1 MELLIKMVKPGSI
14 IGGFIIAISIALQV
28 VTLLEIAQFWW
39 LLFIWG
45 SGIIA
50 GGFYI
55 WGGTAFSENEKMEH
69 FTISGIG
76 FGAIISLTVY
86 FILFQWD
93 NIVGSLELANE
104 NWVFGA
110 VGFSTLSAIM
120 AAASFLFIITGTNK
134 QMKGVKPGALI
145 GGILIS
151 ISLTLQ
157 IVVVIHIRKA
167 YWLLIF
173 WFVGL
178 IGAIALST
186 GARARGYNSP
196 TSFVIAG
203 VFIGI
208 LLFGVLYCTLSDKA
222 IDAIET
228 MSNSAASDPTHDY
241 LPTWLAPFLSFASG
255 VVAFMGV
262 LFSAASLPKRSF

>member
-1 MELLIKMVKPGSI
+1 MVKPGAI
-14 IGGFIIAISIALQV
+14 LGGFILAISIALQV
-28 VTLLEIAQFWW
+28 VTLLEIAQYWW

-45 SGIIA
+45 AGIIG

-55 WGGTAFSENEKMEH
+55 WGGTAFGESEKMEH

-76 FGAIISLTVY
+76 FGAIISLTAY

-93 NIVGSLELANE
+93 NIVDTLQLTND
-104 NWVFGA
+104 NWVYGA
-110 VGFSTLSAIM
+110 VGFTALAGIM
-120 AAASFLFIITGTNK
+120 AAVSFLFIVTGSNK
-134 QMKGVKPGALI
+134 QLKGVKPGALI

-151 ISLTLQ
+151 ISLALQ

-167 YWLLIF
+167 YWLLVF

-186 GARARGYNSP
+186 GARAKGYNSP

-208 LLFGVLYCTLSDKA
+208 LLFGVLYCTLSERVIES
-222 IDAIET
+222 IDT
-228 MSNSAASDPTHDY
+228 MSNNADVYPTHDF
-241 LPTWLAPFLSFASG
+241 LPTWLAPLLSFVSG
-255 VVAFMGV
+255 VVAFGGV
-262 LFSAASLPKRSF
+262 LFSAASLPKRGF

>member
-1 MELLIKMVKPGSI
+1 MVKPGSI

-76 FGAIISLTVY
+76 FGAIISLTIY

-93 NIVGSLELANE
+93 NIVDSLALAND
-104 NWVFGA
+104 NWVIGA
-110 VGFSTLSAIM
+110 VGFSTLAAIM
-120 AAASFLFIITGTNK
+120 AAVSFLFIITGTNK
-134 QMKGVKPGALI
+134 QMKGVKPGAII

-151 ISLTLQ
+151 LSLTLQ

-167 YWLLIF
+167 YWLLVF

-208 LLFGVLYCTLSDKA
+208 LLFGVLYCTLSSNA
-222 IDAIET
+222 IDAIDS
-228 MSNSAASDPTHDY
+228 MSENAASAPSHEGLD
-241 LPTWLAPFLSFASG
+241 TWLAPLLSFVSG

-262 LFSAASLPKRSF
+262 LFSAASLPKRGY

>member
-1 MELLIKMVKPGSI
+1 MVKPGAI
-14 IGGFIIAISIALQV
+14 LGGFILAISIALQV
-28 VTLLEIAQFWW
+28 VTLLEIAQYWW

-45 SGIIA
+45 AGIIA

-55 WGGTAFSENEKMEH
+55 WGGTAFGESEKMEH

-76 FGAIISLTVY
+76 FGAIISLTAY

-93 NIVGSLELANE
+93 NIVDTVQLASD
-104 NWVFGA
+104 NWVYGA
-110 VGFSTLSAIM
+110 VGFSALSAIM
-120 AAASFLFIITGTNK
+120 AAVSFLFIITGSNK
-134 QMKGVKPGALI
+134 QLKGVKPGAII

-151 ISLTLQ
+151 VSLTLQ

-167 YWLLIF
+167 YWLLVF

-186 GARARGYNSP
+186 GARAKGYNSP

-208 LLFGVLYCTLSDKA
+208 LLFGVLYCTLSERV
-222 IDAIET
+222 IDSIDT
-228 MSNSAASDPTHDY
+228 MSNNADVYPTHDF
-241 LPTWLAPFLSFASG
+241 LPTWLAPLLSFVSG
-255 VVAFMGV
+255 VVAFAGV
-262 LFSAASLPKRSF
+262 LFSSASLPKRGF

>member
-1 MELLIKMVKPGSI
+1 MVKPGSI
-14 IGGFIIAISIALQV
+14 IGGFIIAIAIALQV
-28 VTLLEIAQFWW
+28 VTLLEIAHFWW

-55 WGGTAFSENEKMEH
+55 WGGTAFGESEKMEH

-76 FGAIISLTVY
+76 FGAIISLTIY

-93 NIVGSLELANE
+93 NIIDSLELTSNG
-104 NWVFGA
+104 WVYGA
-110 VGFSTLSAIM
+110 VGFSTLAAIM
-120 AAASFLFIITGTNK
+120 TAAAFLFIITGTNK
-134 QMKGVKPGALI
+134 QMKGVKPGAII

-173 WFVGL
+173 WFIGL

-203 VFIGI
+203 VFIGL
-208 LLFGVLYCTLSDKA
+208 LLFGVLYCTISDKA
-222 IDAIET
+222 IDAIDT
-228 MSNSAASDPTHDY
+228 MSNNAASFPTHDY
-241 LPTWLAPFLSFASG
+241 LPTWLAPFLAFVSG
-255 VVAFMGV
+255 VVAFVGV
-262 LFSAASLPKRSF
+262 LFSSASLPKRSY